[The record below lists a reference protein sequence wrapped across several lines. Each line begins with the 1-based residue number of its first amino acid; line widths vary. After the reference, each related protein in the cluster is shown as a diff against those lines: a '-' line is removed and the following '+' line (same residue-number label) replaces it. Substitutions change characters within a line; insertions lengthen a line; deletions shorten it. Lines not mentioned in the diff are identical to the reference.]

1 MTKLHEPRRYKV
13 RKYEKHSAKASPG
26 AVIVMWDAITFADA
40 NGEYRFHFDSIT
52 IETAGADGKR
62 IKATDLNSGMTII
75 CTDPNFLLDLQ
86 KADLPPGLRDQINS
100 THMNVSQRDVHWMGR
115 WLLLVVVVIL
125 CISVSLYTINETSNV
140 LSNLVPKSVDVIIG
154 NKAIKALIKED
165 KISETSKEAERINKV
180 GKRLVEELD
189 KDDAKEFDVHFYYK
203 KDDDMN
209 AFSLPGGNIVVCS
222 KLNDALKTD
231 DALAGVLGHELGH
244 VVHRDMM
251 RSVIQ
256 KLGLM
261 GFVAVMAGKGGE
273 HTDKLLL
280 STLKLAPLSYN
291 RHQEDDADAYA
302 IPITKKAGYKPD
314 GLIEALEVLSKENPD
329 GDDDSLWSNH
339 PGHKSRIEHLRKLIK
354 AQESD

>member
-1 MTKLHEPRRYKV
+1 MQEPKQYKV
-13 RKYEKHSAKASPG
+13 RKYEKHSAKATSG
-26 AVIVMWDAITFADA
+26 AVVVMWDAIAFADST
-40 NGEYRFHFDSIT
+40 GECRFQFDSIK

-62 IKATDLNSGMTII
+62 IKAIDLDSGTTII
-75 CTDPNFLLDLQ
+75 CTDPGFLLDLQ
-86 KADLPPGLRDQINS
+86 KADLPPHLREQINQTHTNVSLRDVN
-100 THMNVSQRDVHWMGR
+100 WLGR
-115 WLLLVVVVIL
+115 WVLLAIVVIL
-125 CISVSLYTINETSNV
+125 CISVSWYSLNETSNV
-140 LSNLVPKSVDVIIG
+140 LSHLVPPSVDVIIG
-154 NKAIKALIKED
+154 NKAIKTLIKED
-165 KISETSKEAERINKV
+165 KISETSKEVERINKI
-180 GKRLVEELD
+180 GKRLVAELD
-189 KDDAKEFDVHFYYK
+189 PEEAKKFEFHFYYK
-203 KDDDMN
+203 KDKEMN
-209 AFSLPGGNIVVCS
+209 AFSLPGGNIIVCS
-222 KLNDALKTD
+222 KLNDALKSD

-251 RSVIQ
+251 RGVIQ
-256 KLGLM
+256 KMGLM

-280 STLKLAPLSYN
+280 STLELAPLSYN

-302 IPITKKAGYKPD
+302 IPLTKKAGYKPD